1 MFKKMGIGTYR
12 NKRALKTKD
21 MTEGKQKKSFINLVE
36 PLDASNCMCSM
47 DKNNN

>member
-1 MFKKMGIGTYR
+1 MLKKMGLEHTEIKG
-12 NKRALKTKD
+12 LSETKD